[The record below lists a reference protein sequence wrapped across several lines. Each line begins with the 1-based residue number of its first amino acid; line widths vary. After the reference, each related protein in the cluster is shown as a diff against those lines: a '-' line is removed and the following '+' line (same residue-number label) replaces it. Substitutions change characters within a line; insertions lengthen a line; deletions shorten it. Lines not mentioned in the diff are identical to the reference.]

1 MGLKSGSASVWVA
14 GFLSVLIAYA
24 GPLLIFIQ
32 AAQVGRIADAELISW
47 IWAIS
52 IGAGLSGLL
61 LSAYLKL

>member
-32 AAQVGRIADAELISW
+32 AAQVGRIW
-47 IWAIS
+47 RF
-52 IGAGLSGLL
+52 GGTR
-61 LSAYLKL
+61 SAAFAFDLQ